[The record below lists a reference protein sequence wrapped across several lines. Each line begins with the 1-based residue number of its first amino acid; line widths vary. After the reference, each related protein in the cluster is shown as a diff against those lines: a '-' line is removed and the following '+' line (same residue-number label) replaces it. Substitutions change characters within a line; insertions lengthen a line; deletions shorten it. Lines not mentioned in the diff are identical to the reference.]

1 VSQCEFK
8 APTGFEMIN
17 RPYMHYYQFDIIV
30 LSCPTGM
37 ALNSS
42 TDTLQCLENSI
53 WSQSLP
59 HCVKV
64 SNSSFCHQ
72 IINIF

>member
-8 APTGFEMIN
+8 APTGYEIADKPN
-17 RPYMHYYQFDIIV
+17 IYYYQFDTIV
-30 LSCPTGM
+30 LSCPPGM

-42 TDTLQCLENSI
+42 TDTLQCLENST
-53 WSQSLP
+53 WSQSSP

-64 SNSSFCHQ
+64 SISSFVT
-72 IINIF
+72 